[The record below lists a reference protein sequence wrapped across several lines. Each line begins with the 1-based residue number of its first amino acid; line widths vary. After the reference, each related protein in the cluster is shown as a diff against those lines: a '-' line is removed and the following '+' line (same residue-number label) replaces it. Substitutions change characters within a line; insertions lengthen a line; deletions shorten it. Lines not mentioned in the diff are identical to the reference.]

1 MANVINHGKSIISI
15 YDALVSAGV
24 DPNKDLRCIETAE
37 AICLFS
43 SDDINGIDR
52 IYQLVADSLD
62 KDLLIDFK
70 EQLEAA
76 IKNYDGTEEQIP
88 AFIIAAMMNGSSD
101 EEILSDVAQLI
112 EAQNDGKELTVP
124 RMEDVWDN
132 DNIHQDW

>member
-1 MANVINHGKSIISI
+1 MANVINYGKSIISI
-15 YDALVSAGV
+15 CDALISAGV
-24 DPNKDLRCIETAE
+24 DLNQDLKCIETAE

>member
-1 MANVINHGKSIISI
+1 MANVINYGKSIISI
-15 YDALVSAGV
+15 CDALINAGV
-24 DPNKDLRCIETAE
+24 DLNQDLKCIETAE